1 MVAMH
6 ASPGHP
12 TSSAVA
18 PETASFWLNAMRMHG
33 GARRGS
39 SGRSNSVAE
48 SQENGS
54 ANGEGQYFGPRANDP
69 SPPEHHDD
77 PGYVT
82 RTRFLSGVALA
93 AGGVMG
99 AAIIVPVIGFAV
111 VDPLKG
117 EDFRWVDIGPASDF
131 LKNAPGGGTTQ
142 IGSVASI
149 AVSGPD
155 PEADRRVYVVFGP
168 KADKA
173 SVKAADLTGDDME
186 LLAIWN
192 RCAHLGCPVAYGGGV
207 FVCPCH
213 GGAYDARGRVAAG
226 PPPRPLDR
234 FQVKVTDGKS
244 DVTVADAIASPNA
257 KHRVLVGKPY
267 SIDAKEKPYKLAY
280 PGEPVDGVLANL
292 YPF

>member
-1 MVAMH
+1 MA
-6 ASPGHP
+6 
-12 TSSAVA
+12 
-18 PETASFWLNAMRMHG
+18 E
-33 GARRGS
+33 RGD
-39 SGRSNSVAE
+39 SGP
-48 SQENGS
+48 

-69 SPPEHHDD
+69 SAPEHQDD
-77 PGYVT
+77 PGFVT

-99 AAIIVPVIGFAV
+99 AAIIVPVVGFAV

-131 LKNAPGGGTTQ
+131 LKNPPGGGTNQVGGVT
-142 IGSVASI
+142 SI

-155 PEADRRVYVVFGP
+155 PEADRRVFVVFGP
-168 KADKA
+168 TADKA
-173 SVKAADLTGDDME
+173 SAKPADLAVRDME
-186 LLAIWN
+186 ILAIWN
-192 RCAHLGCPVAYGGGV
+192 RCAHLGCPVSYGGGV

-234 FQVKVTDGKS
+234 FDVKITDGKR
-244 DVTVADAIASPNA
+244 DVALVDAISNPS
-257 KHRVLVGKPY
+257 KDHRLLIGKPY
-267 SIDAKEKPYKLAY
+267 SINADEKPFRLAY
-280 PGEPVDGVLANL
+280 PGVPVDGVLANL